1 MSAAR
6 RAGSAVA
13 KAAGE
18 LWLHPDRLVHS
29 LLHGRPESVAEH
41 FAYMKSRAWVPEE
54 LEGRKAAFIA
64 WAGIAYH
71 VIVAWPLMTA
81 CTALISAATALRAAA
96 VRPLSLLCLI
106 VPCLFVYLIL
116 SGIL

>member
-13 KAAGE
+13 KAAAE

-64 WAGIAYH
+64 WAGLAYH
-71 VIVAWPLMTA
+71 ALIAWPLVSA
-81 CTALISAATALRAAA
+81 CKIVHAT
-96 VRPLSLLCLI
+96 VIRPLRLLGLAALVIPVLLI
-106 VPCLFVYLIL
+106 